1 MIILLLIL
9 QFTILLCYAAGG
21 SGLIMENATAEL
33 SSGTWTGIMGTKRPS
48 VPNMDSGETV
58 SSTTFTNN
66 LTNSS
71 S

>member
-1 MIILLLIL
+1 
-9 QFTILLCYAAGG
+9 
-21 SGLIMENATAEL
+21 MENATAEL